1 MYDNNYLAHALCKA
15 TSSKPDTLFAE
26 LESQQRVSYGE
37 LFANAE
43 RVAKVLQDH
52 GVKPGDR
59 VAVQAGK
66 SIAML
71 EVYLGSVL
79 AGAVF
84 LPLNTGYTLS
94 EVEYF
99 LNDATPQLFI
109 ANDTTISTM
118 DELKQRTN
126 VPALL
131 SLSDDGLSG
140 TLIEM
145 RDNVTDGFL
154 AIERNAED
162 LAAILY
168 TSGTTGRSKGA
179 MLSHGALAS
188 NAQTL
193 AQYWA
198 FTPEDKLIHALPI
211 FHIHGLFV
219 AINITLTVGSSLV
232 FLSKFDADKIAQ
244 NLPKATVLMGVPTFY
259 TRLLRHPDL
268 TKDTVKNM
276 RLFVSGSAP
285 LLAETHT
292 QWQQQTGHAILERYG
307 MTETNMNTSNP
318 YDGDRRPG
326 TVGLPLPGVEI
337 RLRDPDSGSQVALG
351 DIGQIEVKGPNV
363 FSGYWNMPEK
373 TAEEFSDDGWF
384 LTGDLAQQDSQGYIS
399 IVGRSKDMIISG
411 GYNVYPK
418 EIESI
423 IDDVEGVEESAVIGI
438 QHPDFGEAVVAVVVP
453 QSSSQSSQPAPSLLA
468 QVNESVQIQLA
479 SYKRPKQVVV
489 VDELPRNTMGK
500 VQKAQLRETYQ
511 QLFQNS

>member
-1 MYDNNYLAHALCKA
+1 
-15 TSSKPDTLFAE
+15 
-26 LESQQRVSYGE
+26 
-37 LFANAE
+37 
-43 RVAKVLQDH
+43 
-52 GVKPGDR
+52 
-59 VAVQAGK
+59 
-66 SIAML
+66 
-71 EVYLGSVL
+71 
-79 AGAVF
+79 
-84 LPLNTGYTLS
+84 
-94 EVEYF
+94 
-99 LNDATPQLFI
+99 
-109 ANDTTISTM
+109 
-118 DELKQRTN
+118 
-126 VPALL
+126 
-131 SLSDDGLSG
+131 
-140 TLIEM
+140 
-145 RDNVTDGFL
+145 
-154 AIERNAED
+154 
-162 LAAILY
+162 
-168 TSGTTGRSKGA
+168 
-179 MLSHGALAS
+179 
-188 NAQTL
+188 
-193 AQYWA
+193 
-198 FTPEDKLIHALPI
+198 
-211 FHIHGLFV
+211 
-219 AINITLTVGSSLV
+219 
-232 FLSKFDADKIAQ
+232 LSKFDADKIAQ